1 MKRRDSD
8 TLRRDSSY
16 GETAMIPMAD
26 EIPLSP
32 KRNNKRMLLFG
43 LGAVLV
49 AGGVAAAV
57 VLSTGKSKPT
67 NSSSESSGNT
77 NTVSPTTNNDLSSV
91 TTAQPKPTSAGATTA
106 PPPVKS
112 DPEKD
117 PVVMTMLAIGDWG
130 STTGVNFRLVDILPL
145 MPVLYIGR
153 GDDGTNPGSCCVLY
167 KSGPN
172 KHKIDTSLPRYKVD
186 YRSQESVGKLLGMSA
201 AELKPLRVLSHGD
214 NIYWNGVG
222 EKDVIYRMQETFE
235 KMYSAP
241 ALQGVPWLNVAG
253 NHDIGGSAYICGDSD
268 STFRKCTSTAEM
280 LSYLD
285 KKFDLQAQY
294 VSPNGNRW
302 IMKDH
307 YYVERVTQ
315 GGVTVDIYNL
325 DTNEATIHGA
335 QQVCCQC
342 FGAGGSD
349 DECDNINPG
358 DKLCAGGDMGMFN
371 ACMDKI
377 QSWADQSY
385 KGALKDLAASTADF
399 KIINTHYSPQYH
411 MDPQRM
417 EKWFNLTRS
426 MGVHAWFNGH
436 THGFNHDLT
445 SWNTHFFQNG
455 AGGGINSESPGKVV
469 GVDGIKP
476 VWVAAGQ
483 PYGFMELSFTKEW
496 MKVQFAS
503 FDKAWQF
510 NGGFTS
516 GDITPGGIARG
527 HCWFIHKSLDGPGVE
542 CKSST
547 NGVVGLPTR

>member
-1 MKRRDSD
+1 MKRIDSD
-8 TLRRDSSY
+8 NFRRDSSI
-16 GETAMIPMAD
+16 GETAMLPMSD
-26 EIPLSP
+26 DVPMSP
-32 KRNNKRMLLFG
+32 KRSTKRTLLIG
-43 LGAVLV
+43 LGVLVV

-57 VLSTGKSKPT
+57 VLSTGKSKSNTASDASSNANASTPSPT
-67 NSSSESSGNT
+67 N
-77 NTVSPTTNNDLSSV
+77 DYSSV
-91 TTAQPKPTSAGATTA
+91 TTAPPPPTSAGATTA

-112 DPEKD
+112 DPETD
-117 PVVMTMLAIGDWG
+117 SVVLTMLAIGDWG
-130 STTGVNFRLVDILPL
+130 STT
-145 MPVLYIGR
+145 GR

-172 KHKIDTSLPRYKVD
+172 KNQVNTNLPRYKVD
-186 YRSQESVGKLLGMSA
+186 YRAQESVGKLLGMSA
-201 AELKPLRVLSHGD
+201 AQLKPARVLSHGD

-222 EKDVIYRMQETFE
+222 EKDILYRMQETFE

-280 LSYLD
+280 LTYLE
-285 KKFDLQAQY
+285 KKFTLQAQY

-325 DTNEATIHGA
+325 DTNEATTHGA

-342 FGAGGSD
+342 FGAGGSASQ
-349 DECDNINPG
+349 CDNIMPG
-358 DKLCAGGDMGMFN
+358 DPLCAGGDMGMFN
-371 ACMDKI
+371 ACMEKI

-385 KGALKDLAASTADF
+385 KGALKDLEASKADF

-411 MDPQRM
+411 MNAPRI
-417 EKWFNLTRS
+417 EKWFNLTKN

-445 SWNTHFFQNG
+445 DWNTHFFQNG
-455 AGGGINSESPGKVV
+455 AGGGIVSQSSGSVV

-496 MKVQFAS
+496 MKVQFVS
-503 FDKAWQF
+503 FDKSWQF
-510 NGGFTS
+510 NGFTS
-516 GDITPGGIARG
+516 GDISPGGIARG
-527 HCWFIHKSLDGPGVE
+527 HCWFIHKSRDGPGVE
-542 CKSST
+542 CKSSV